1 MDAPDLLRL
10 PEGLPVPV
18 DDGAA
23 SHLPGRAMPALSL
36 PATDGRQVALDALG
50 SGRTV
55 VYIYPMTGRPGVDLP
70 EGWDDIPGA
79 RGCTPESCAFRNL
92 YADLQ
97 AAGAA
102 QVFGLSSQPTDY
114 QAEAVDRLHLPFA
127 MLSDEHLALVGA
139 LGLPTFSVDG
149 MTLYRR
155 LTMIVTDGA
164 IEHVFYP
171 VFPPDQHAQ
180 EVLDWLRAHL
190 TELAAEQR
198 DLPPVG
204 VGGYASGTRQEAR
217 LAVEDLDEHPG
228 PGRGELQIVGS
239 GRLPGVGGETRVHRC
254 LVGEVQLGD
263 TVERLCATIERIH

>member
-36 PATDGRQVALDALG
+36 PATDGRQVALGALG

-79 RGCTPESCAFRNL
+79 RGCTPESCGFRNL
-92 YADLQ
+92 HAELL

-102 QVFGLSSQPTDY
+102 QVFGLSSQSTEY
-114 QAEAVDRLHLPFA
+114 QREAVERLHLPFA
-127 MLSDEHLALVGA
+127 MLSDEHLALAGE
-139 LGLPTFSVDG
+139 LGLPTFTVDG
-149 MTLYRR
+149 TKLYRR
-155 LTMIVTDGA
+155 LTMVITDGV

-180 EVLDWLRAHL
+180 EVLDWLRA
-190 TELAAEQR
+190 Q
-198 DLPPVG
+198 
-204 VGGYASGTRQEAR
+204 
-217 LAVEDLDEHPG
+217 
-228 PGRGELQIVGS
+228 
-239 GRLPGVGGETRVHRC
+239 
-254 LVGEVQLGD
+254 
-263 TVERLCATIERIH
+263 

>member
-1 MDAPDLLRL
+1 MDGPDLLRL
-10 PEGLPVPV
+10 PEDLPVPV

-79 RGCTPESCAFRNL
+79 RGCTPESCGFR
-92 YADLQ
+92 DLHAELL

-102 QVFGLSSQPTDY
+102 RVFGLSSQTSEY
-114 QAEAVDRLHLPFA
+114 QREAVERLHLPFA
-127 MLSDEHLALVGA
+127 MLSDEHMALVGA
-139 LGLPTFSVDG
+139 LGLPTFTVAG

-155 LTMIVTDGA
+155 LTMIISDGV

-171 VFPPDQHAQ
+171 IFPPNQHAQ
-180 EVLDWLRAHL
+180 EVLDWLHAHPL
-190 TELAAEQR
+190 
-198 DLPPVG
+198 
-204 VGGYASGTRQEAR
+204 S
-217 LAVEDLDEHPG
+217 
-228 PGRGELQIVGS
+228 
-239 GRLPGVGGETRVHRC
+239 
-254 LVGEVQLGD
+254 
-263 TVERLCATIERIH
+263 

>member
-1 MDAPDLLRL
+1 MDAPDLMRL

-50 SGRTV
+50 RGRTV

-79 RGCTPESCAFRNL
+79 RGCTPESCGFRNL
-92 YADLQ
+92 YTELQ

-102 QVFGLSSQPTDY
+102 EVFGLSSQPTDY

-127 MLSDEHLALVGA
+127 MLSDEQLALADA
-139 LGLPTFSVDG
+139 LDLPTFTVDG
-149 MTLYRR
+149 TRLYRR
-155 LTMIVTDGA
+155 LTMIITGGV

-171 VFPPDQHAQ
+171 IFPPDQHAQ
-180 EVLDWLRAHL
+180 EVLDWLRAH
-190 TELAAEQR
+190 
-198 DLPPVG
+198 
-204 VGGYASGTRQEAR
+204 
-217 LAVEDLDEHPG
+217 
-228 PGRGELQIVGS
+228 
-239 GRLPGVGGETRVHRC
+239 
-254 LVGEVQLGD
+254 
-263 TVERLCATIERIH
+263 

>member
-1 MDAPDLLRL
+1 MDGPDLLRL
-10 PEGLPVPV
+10 PEDLPVPV

-79 RGCTPESCAFRNL
+79 RGCTPESCGFR
-92 YADLQ
+92 DLHAELL

-102 QVFGLSSQPTDY
+102 RVFGLSSQTSDY
-114 QAEAVDRLHLPFA
+114 QREAVERLHLPFA
-127 MLSDEHLALVGA
+127 MLSDEHLALAGA
-139 LGLPTFSVDG
+139 LGLPTFTVDG

-155 LTMIVTDGA
+155 LTMIISDGV

-171 VFPPDQHAQ
+171 IFPPNQHAQ
-180 EVLDWLRAHL
+180 EVLDWLR
-190 TELAAEQR
+190 
-198 DLPPVG
+198 
-204 VGGYASGTRQEAR
+204 
-217 LAVEDLDEHPG
+217 
-228 PGRGELQIVGS
+228 
-239 GRLPGVGGETRVHRC
+239 
-254 LVGEVQLGD
+254 
-263 TVERLCATIERIH
+263 

>member
-55 VYIYPMTGRPGVDLP
+55 VYIYPMTGRPGVELP

-79 RGCTPESCAFRNL
+79 RGCTPESCGFRNL
-92 YADLQ
+92 YAELQ

-102 QVFGLSSQPTDY
+102 QVFGLSSQPTEY

-127 MLSDEHLALVGA
+127 MLSDEHLALVDA
-139 LGLPTFSVDG
+139 LGLPTF
-149 MTLYRR
+149 
-155 LTMIVTDGA
+155 
-164 IEHVFYP
+164 
-171 VFPPDQHAQ
+171 
-180 EVLDWLRAHL
+180 
-190 TELAAEQR
+190 
-198 DLPPVG
+198 
-204 VGGYASGTRQEAR
+204 
-217 LAVEDLDEHPG
+217 
-228 PGRGELQIVGS
+228 
-239 GRLPGVGGETRVHRC
+239 
-254 LVGEVQLGD
+254 
-263 TVERLCATIERIH
+263 TVERDDALPPAHHDHHGWDHRARLLPDLPAQPACARGAGLAACPPAAVARCPGRPLQLAQAAADEGPLGRRRLELERCPVSGCGVRGAAQPP

>member
-23 SHLPGRAMPALSL
+23 SHLPGRAVPGLTL

-55 VYIYPMTGRPGVDLP
+55 VYVYPMTGRPGVDLP

-127 MLSDEHLALVGA
+127 MLSDEHLALADA
-139 LGLPTFSVDG
+139 LGLPTFTVDG
-149 MTLYRR
+149 ATLYRR
-155 LTMIVTDGA
+155 LTMIITDGV

-171 VFPPDQHAQ
+171 IFPPDQHAQ
-180 EVLDWLRAHL
+180 EVLDWLQGH
-190 TELAAEQR
+190 
-198 DLPPVG
+198 
-204 VGGYASGTRQEAR
+204 
-217 LAVEDLDEHPG
+217 
-228 PGRGELQIVGS
+228 
-239 GRLPGVGGETRVHRC
+239 
-254 LVGEVQLGD
+254 
-263 TVERLCATIERIH
+263 